1 MPTLPMEI
9 MTLLGYFAPLFS
21 ARTWSYVPA
30 LVAGSILSPQR
41 RQVSTA
47 LRALGL
53 SQVSW
58 YQNFHRVLNRARW
71 SPLAASRIL
80 LGLLIA
86 AFMPEGPLLVALDD
100 TIERRR
106 GAHIAAKGIYRD
118 PVRSS
123 QGHFVKAS
131 GLRWLC
137 LMLLVPIPWVG
148 RVWAL
153 PFLTVLAP
161 SERYH
166 TTRGVRH
173 KTLLDWARQAVL
185 LLRRWYPAREL
196 VVVADSSYAALD
208 FLAACSQRPARTTIV
223 TRLRLDA
230 ALYEPAPAPDPHR
243 RGRPRVKGDRLPT
256 LAQVLADP
264 ATAWTSLVVACWYG
278 NQPRPVEIA
287 SGTAVWYHG
296 GKPPLPLRWVLIRDP
311 KGAFDPQALLCT
323 TVETSPAEILAWFVQ
338 RWQLEVTLE
347 ECRAHLGLETQRQWS
362 DRAIART
369 TPALLGLFSLV
380 TLLAHRLLA
389 GDPCPTR
396 TAAWYPK
403 AAATFSA
410 TLALVRRFL
419 WTHTDFRLSPSTED
433 RQQISPALANHL
445 ADLLAYAA

>member
-9 MTLLGYFAPLFS
+9 IALLAAFAPLFS
-21 ARTWSYVPA
+21 TRTWTYVPA
-30 LVAGSILSPQR
+30 LIVGSILTPKR

-53 SQVSW
+53 AQVPW
-58 YQNFHRVLNRARW
+58 FGNFHRVLNRAKW

-86 AFMPEGPLLVALDD
+86 TFVPAGPLLVPLDD

-166 TTRGVRH
+166 TTRGMRH
-173 KTLLDWARQAVL
+173 KMLLDWARQSVL
-185 LLRRWYPAREL
+185 LVRRWYPQRDL
-196 VVVADSSYAALD
+196 VIVADSTYAALD
-208 FLAACSQRPARTTIV
+208 FLARCSQAPIKATVV

-230 ALYEPAPAPDPHR
+230 ALYAPPPPPDPHR
-243 RGRPRVKGDRLPT
+243 RGRPRVKGARLPT
-256 LAQVLADP
+256 LAQVLDDP
-264 ATAWTSLVVACWYG
+264 ATTWTRVTVAGWYG
-278 NQPRPVEIA
+278 GAPRTVEIV
-287 SGTAVWYHG
+287 SDTALWYHG
-296 GKPPLPLRWVLIRDP
+296 GLPPVPLRWVLIRDP
-311 KGAFDPQALLCT
+311 QGTFDPQALLCT
-323 TVETSPAEILAWFVQ
+323 RQDAAPADILAWFVQ

-347 ECRAHLGLETQRQWS
+347 ECRAHLGMETQRQWS
-362 DRAIART
+362 DQAIART

-380 TLLAHRLLA
+380 ALLAHRLLGGA
-389 GDPCPTR
+389 ACPTR

-403 AAATFSA
+403 PAATFSD

-419 WTHTDFRLSPSTED
+419 WTHSDFPLSPPAED
-433 RQQISPALANHL
+433 RQEIPPALVDHL

>member
-1 MPTLPMEI
+1 MPTLPTEI
-9 MTLLGYFAPLFS
+9 MTLLAYFAPLFT
-21 ARTWSYVPA
+21 ARSWGYVPA
-30 LVAGSILSPQR
+30 LVAGSILAPQR

-53 SQVSW
+53 ARVPW
-58 YQNFHRVLNRARW
+58 FQNFHRVLNRASW

-86 AFMPEGPLLVALDD
+86 AFAPEGPLLVALDD

-123 QGHFVKAS
+123 RGHFVKAS
-131 GLRWLC
+131 GLRWVC
-137 LMLLVPIPWVG
+137 LALLAPIPWVG

-153 PFLTVLAP
+153 PFLTALAP

-166 TTRGVRH
+166 AARGVRH
-173 KTLLDWARQAVL
+173 KTLLDWARQAL
-185 LLRRWYPAREL
+185 LALRRWYPLREL
-196 VVVADSSYAALD
+196 VVVADSTYAALD
-208 FLAACSQRPARTTIV
+208 FLACSSRGPARATII

-230 ALYEPAPAPDPHR
+230 ALYAPAPPPDPHR
-243 RGRPRVKGDRLPT
+243 RGRPRLKGDRLPT
-256 LAQVLADP
+256 LAQALQAP
-264 ATAWTSLVVACWYG
+264 ATDWTPLVVARWYG
-278 NQPRPVEIA
+278 NQPRRVEVA
-287 SGTAVWYHG
+287 SGTAVWYHS

-311 KGAFDPQALLCT
+311 RGAFEPQALLCT
-323 TVETSPAEILAWFVQ
+323 SLEMTPEQILAWFVQ

-347 ECRAHLGLETQRQWS
+347 ECRAHLGMETQRQWNE
-362 DRAIART
+362 RAIART

-389 GDPCPTR
+389 GDACPTR

-403 AAATFSA
+403 AAATFSD
-410 TLALVRRFL
+410 TLALVRRYL
-419 WTHTDFRLSPSTED
+419 WTQTDFPLSPPAED
-433 RQQISPALANHL
+433 RQQIPPALADHL

>member
-1 MPTLPMEI
+1 LVRELPP
-9 MTLLGYFAPLFS
+9 GAQS
-21 ARTWSYVPA
+21 GA
-30 LVAGSILSPQR
+30 LVA
-41 RQVSTA
+41 
-47 LRALGL
+47 
-53 SQVSW
+53 
-58 YQNFHRVLNRARW
+58 
-71 SPLAASRIL
+71 
-80 LGLLIA
+80 
-86 AFMPEGPLLVALDD
+86 AFVPDGPLLVALDD

-131 GLRWLC
+131 GLRWMC

-166 TTRGVRH
+166 AERGQRH
-173 KTLLDWARQAVL
+173 KTLLDWARQSVV
-185 LLRRWYPAREL
+185 LLRRWCPTRDL
-196 VVVADSSYAALD
+196 VVVADRTYAALE
-208 FLAACSQRPARTTIV
+208 FLARGSQVPAQATLV

-230 ALYEPAPAPDPHR
+230 ALYAPAPPPDPHR
-243 RGRPRVKGDRLPT
+243 RGRRRLKGERLPT
-256 LAQVLADP
+256 LAQTQADP
-264 ATAWTSLVVACWYG
+264 ATDWTVLLVARWYG
-278 NQPRPVEIA
+278 GQARLVEIA
-287 SGTAVWYHG
+287 SGTAIWYHS

-311 KGAFDPQALLCT
+311 QGAFDPQALLCT
-323 TVETSPAEILAWFVQ
+323 RQDVAPEQILAWFVQ

-347 ECRAHLGLETQRQWS
+347 ECRAHLGLETQRQWNVL
-362 DRAIART
+362 AIART

-389 GDPCPTR
+389 DGPCPTR

-403 AAATFSA
+403 SAATFSDA
-410 TLALVRRFL
+410 LALVRRFL
-419 WTHTDFRLSPSTED
+419 WTQTDFPLSPPAAD
-433 RQQISPALANHL
+433 RPQIPPALADHL